1 MQRQLF
7 LLVTALGEGVT
18 GLALL
23 LWPALPVGLLLG
35 VLDAGAETL
44 LIARVAG
51 TALLAIG
58 VMSGLAAQDSGSPAL
73 RALLAG
79 ILLYD
84 AAVAVVLGYG
94 AIGLSLAGVLLWPAV
109 LAHLALAL
117 WCLLCIRA
125 IATTKSADTGV

>member
-23 LWPALPVGLLLG
+23 LGPSLPLMLLLG
-35 VLDAGAETL
+35 VQNAGAETL
-44 LIARVAG
+44 LITRVAG

-58 VMSGLAAQDSGSPAL
+58 VMSSLAAHDSGSPAL
-73 RALLAG
+73 QALLAG

-84 AAVAVVLGYG
+84 VAVAVVLGYG
-94 AIGLSLAGVLLWPAV
+94 AVGLSLAGDLLWPVV

-125 IATTKSADTGV
+125 MAAAKSADPGG